1 MMMRKAAKSSLGSGD
16 EARRSEAALGGDSV
30 AWPSIFLPQ
39 EAVRGRVPGPGE
51 SGAGA
56 GIVSGSRSL
65 AGACV
70 EGGRAG
76 RISSLWCWLPG

>member
-1 MMMRKAAKSSLGSGD
+1 M
-16 EARRSEAALGGDSV
+16 
-30 AWPSIFLPQ
+30 
-39 EAVRGRVPGPGE
+39 PGPGE

>member
-39 EAVRGRVPGPGE
+39 EAV
-51 SGAGA
+51 
-56 GIVSGSRSL
+56 
-65 AGACV
+65 
-70 EGGRAG
+70 
-76 RISSLWCWLPG
+76 